1 MLLDERLL
9 EDRGHA
15 IARLSGV
22 RPGKSRT
29 ASAVATLV
37 LLFLSCAIILPTA
50 SHAQKTR
57 DADRLLASFSAEWPD
72 LYARLIGLERAHGVL
87 YGALIQSRGKL
98 KEPDVYR
105 RMTERL
111 AADAATRA
119 ARDLEAEKGYDALG
133 ARGAEIIRRTQ
144 AFHREVLAIFAGVD
158 APEREHAL
166 EAAVDRYLSKP
177 NVSLPDAPK
186 DMGILY
192 DHPYTAFVN
201 DEFNPRRELK
211 YPTLNGFV
219 WASHWFQLAAQEPLD
234 ASVDK
239 SERVTGLKI
248 VNERFDRK
256 LSNGT
261 PPDAYPTE
269 LPLAPSIAPLLV
281 SASERAAAIIDNL
294 NMMHDVLADVAVH
307 PKVTN
312 LRAAMDEVI
321 TQFTDRSYRIV
332 EVDDWITMALRH
344 SIFEQGG
351 PALGT
356 MTRSERNNSGH
367 LQHLRGG
374 RAIPPG
380 GMR

>member
-9 EDRGHA
+9 ESRGHA
-15 IARLSGV
+15 IARLSEL

-50 SHAQKTR
+50 IHAQKTP

-87 YGALIQSRGKL
+87 YGALIQGRGKL

-105 RMTERL
+105 RMTGRL
-111 AADAATRA
+111 AADATRT
-119 ARDLEAEKGYDALG
+119 ARDVEAEKGYDALG

-158 APEREHAL
+158 AEEREHAL
-166 EAAVDRYLSKP
+166 EAAVNRYLSKP
-177 NVSLPDAPK
+177 NVSLPDVPK

-192 DHPYTAFVN
+192 DHPYTAFVL
-201 DEFNPRRELK
+201 DDFNPRRELK
-211 YPTLNGFV
+211 YPTLSGFV

-234 ASVDK
+234 VSADK
-239 SERVTGLKI
+239 SERISGLKI
-248 VNERFDRK
+248 VSGRFDRK

>member
-1 MLLDERLL
+1 M
-9 EDRGHA
+9 
-15 IARLSGV
+15 
-22 RPGKSRT
+22 
-29 ASAVATLV
+29 LV
-37 LLFLSCAIILPTA
+37 LLFLFWAALLPNAVREQKA
-50 SHAQKTR
+50 S
-57 DADRLLASFSAEWPD
+57 DADRLLASFKTGWPD
-72 LYARLIGLERAHGVL
+72 LYSQLIGLERAQGVF
-87 YGALIQSRGKL
+87 YGALIQGKGQPN
-98 KEPDVYR
+98 EADVYR
-105 RMTERL
+105 RMMER
-111 AADAATRA
+111 ATRGSSGV
-119 ARDLEAEKGYDALG
+119 RDLEAEKGYEALG

-144 AFHREVLAIFAGVD
+144 AFHREVLAIFAGVERS
-158 APEREHAL
+158 ERETAL
-166 EAAVDRYLSKP
+166 NDAIGRYLSRP
-177 NVSLPDAPK
+177 SVALPDVPK

-192 DHPYTAFVN
+192 DHPYTSFVL
-201 DEFNPRRELK
+201 DDFNPRRELK

-234 ASVDK
+234 VSADK
-239 SERVTGLKI
+239 AERQSGLKI
-248 VNERFDRK
+248 VSDRFARK

-269 LPLAPSIAPLLV
+269 LPLAPSIAPLFV

-294 NMMHDVLADVAVH
+294 HIMQDVLADVAVH

-312 LRAAMDEVI
+312 LRASLDEVI
-321 TQFTDRSYRIV
+321 NQFTDRSYRIV

>member
-9 EDRGHA
+9 EGRGHA
-15 IARLSGV
+15 IVLLPELSFPK
-22 RPGKSRT
+22 RRT
-29 ASAVATLV
+29 ASPFTTLV
-37 LLFLSCAIILPTA
+37 LLFLSASIIAPTLI
-50 SHAQKTR
+50 HAQKT
-57 DADRLLASFSAEWPD
+57 AETDRLLTSFSTDWPE
-72 LYARLIGLERAHGVL
+72 LYARLIGIERAHGVL
-87 YGALIQSRGKL
+87 YGALIQGRGKVQ
-98 KEPDVYR
+98 ESDVYR
-105 RMTERL
+105 RMTERVV
-111 AADAATRA
+111 ASAA
-119 ARDLEAEKGYDALG
+119 ARASRDIDAEKGYAALG
-133 ARGAEIIRRTQ
+133 ARGGEIIRRTQ
-144 AFHREVLAIFAGVD
+144 AFYREVLAIFALVD
-158 APEREHAL
+158 ASERERAL
-166 EAAVDRYLSKP
+166 GQAVDRYSSKP
-177 NVSLPDAPK
+177 NVSLPDVPK
-186 DMGILY
+186 DMGVLY
-192 DHPYTAFVN
+192 DHPYTSFVL
-201 DEFNPRRELK
+201 DDFNPRRELK

-219 WASHWFQLAAQEPLD
+219 WASHWFLLAAHEPLD
-234 ASVDK
+234 VSVEK
-239 SERVTGLKI
+239 AERVNGLK
-248 VNERFDRK
+248 VVSDRFDRK

-269 LPLAPSIAPLLV
+269 LPLAPSIAPRLV

-294 NMMHDVLADVAVH
+294 NIMQDVLADVLVH

-312 LRAAMDEVI
+312 LRAATDEVLA
-321 TQFTDRSYRIV
+321 QFTDRTYRIV

>member
-1 MLLDERLL
+1 M
-9 EDRGHA
+9 
-15 IARLSGV
+15 V
-22 RPGKSRT
+22 
-29 ASAVATLV
+29 
-37 LLFLSCAIILPTA
+37 LPTLI
-50 SHAQKTR
+50 HAQKT
-57 DADRLLASFSAEWPD
+57 AETDRLLTSFSRDWPE
-72 LYARLIGLERAHGVL
+72 LYARLIGIERAHGVL
-87 YGALIQSRGKL
+87 YGALVQGRGKVQ
-98 KEPDVYR
+98 EPDVYR
-105 RMTERL
+105 RMTERV
-111 AADAATRA
+111 AASAAHTP
-119 ARDLEAEKGYDALG
+119 RDIEAEKGYEALG

-144 AFHREVLAIFAGVD
+144 AFYREALAIFAVVD
-158 APEREHAL
+158 APERERVL
-166 EAAVDRYLSKP
+166 RQAVDRYLSKP
-177 NVSLPDAPK
+177 TVSLPDVPK
-186 DMGILY
+186 DMGVLY
-192 DHPYTAFVN
+192 DHPYTSFVL
-201 DEFNPRRELK
+201 DDFNPRRELK

-234 ASVDK
+234 VSVDK
-239 SERVTGLKI
+239 TERVNGLKI
-248 VNERFDRK
+248 VGDRFDRK

-269 LPLAPSIAPLLV
+269 LPLAPSIAPHLV
-281 SASERAAAIIDNL
+281 SASERAAAIVDNL
-294 NMMHDVLADVAVH
+294 NIMQDVLADVLVH

-312 LRAAMDEVI
+312 LRAATDEVL
-321 TQFTDRSYRIV
+321 TQFTDRTYRIV